1 MRAETTREAKRIV
14 VKVGTSL
21 LAGPR
26 PYETGGLDLGYVQRL
41 AYALAEARKAGK
53 EIALVTSGAIGA
65 GLAPLGL
72 KKRPKSLRMLQAVAA
87 VGQVALVRA
96 YEEALRRH
104 GIATGQVLV
113 TRDGVEDR
121 RRYLNA
127 RGTLMTL
134 IEQGAV
140 PVVNENDTVSVDE
153 IRFGD
158 NDTLAAL
165 VTKLVEAEL
174 LIILTDVDGLCT
186 ADPRKGE
193 AALIDEVDEI
203 TPDIEACAGGVGSSV
218 GSGGM
223 VTKIDAARMATAAG
237 AGVVLANGSDPSAV
251 GRVLEGERVGTFFRP
266 RKAPLEA
273 RKFWIAFASA
283 RSGAV
288 RVNDG
293 ARKAIVEQGRSLLP
307 VGVTAAEGEFDKGDT
322 VAVLAEDGTEFAR
335 GIAYYGSREV
345 ETIRGRKTSALAEAL
360 GRAYSE
366 DEVIHRDNLVL
377 L

>member
-1 MRAETTREAKRIV
+1 MRTETTRAAKRIV

-41 AYALAEARKAGK
+41 AYALAEARKEGK

-72 KKRPKSLRMLQAVAA
+72 KKRPKSLRLLQATAA
-87 VGQVALVRA
+87 VGQVALVGA

-104 GIATGQVLV
+104 GIPVGQVLV

-121 RRYLNA
+121 KRYLNA
-127 RGTLMTL
+127 RSTLMTL
-134 IEQGAV
+134 IEEGAV

-174 LIILTDVDGLCT
+174 LIVLTDVEGLCT
-186 ADPRKGE
+186 ADPHKGE

-223 VTKIDAARMATAAG
+223 VTKIEAARMATAAG
-237 AGVVLANGSDPSAV
+237 AGVVLANGTDPGVVS
-251 GRVLEGERVGTFFRP
+251 RVLEGERVGTFFRP

-307 VGVTAAEGEFDKGDT
+307 VGVTGAEGEFEKGDT
-322 VAVLAEDGTEFAR
+322 VAVLAEDGKEFAR
-335 GIAYYGSREV
+335 GIAYYSSREV
-345 ETIRGRKTSALAEAL
+345 EAIRGKRTTELAEVL

-366 DEVIHRDNLVL
+366 DEVVHRDNLVL